1 MKIITCDSSLT
12 CKKWPIWF
20 TKNGHYHLFILSFS
34 RIHFRIFAISV
45 KTSSIFKT
53 FFSRMLLSSSR
64 PSFFFYI
71 FFCFFSLCI
80 LKGFPCAC
88 ILGWIFE
95 EISLKGFETG
105 FLILSSKKK
114 RNEACRKSGQTCS
127 DSLPP
132 NADDQFDLRSVIFY
146 YIFYQNEKTQNVKTK
161 NSNNVFKMIVY
172 HLVQSVQQ
180 CLCND
185 CVSFKAKHMYR
196 VDLENEYE
204 MAFFRNGAKVPIL
217 FNISIL

>member
-1 MKIITCDSSLT
+1 MKIITCDSSST

-20 TKNGHYHLFILSFS
+20 TKNGHYHLFILGGKISSFCHWSLRSPFS
-34 RIHFRIFAISV
+34 RIHFRSFAISV
-45 KTSSIFKT
+45 KISSIFKT
-53 FFSRMLLSSSR
+53 FFFAYA
-64 PSFFFYI
+64 SFFFKAKLLLLY
-71 FFCFFSLCI
+71 FLLLLFTVHFEGFSLR
-80 LKGFPCAC
+80 LHFGLDF
-88 ILGWIFE
+88 W
-95 EISLKGFETG
+95 
-105 FLILSSKKK
+105 
-114 RNEACRKSGQTCS
+114 RNQACRKSGQTCS

-185 CVSFKAKHMYR
+185 CVSFKAKTYVPCR
-196 VDLENEYE
+196 SWKWI
-204 MAFFRNGAKVPIL
+204 RNGP
-217 FNISIL
+217 FSERC